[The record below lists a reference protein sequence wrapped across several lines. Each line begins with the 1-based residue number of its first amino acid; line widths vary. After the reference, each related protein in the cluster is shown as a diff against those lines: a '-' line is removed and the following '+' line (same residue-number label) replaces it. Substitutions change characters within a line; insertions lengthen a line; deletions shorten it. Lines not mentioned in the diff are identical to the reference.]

1 MPVPLRTTHH
11 KAEAK
16 YNVTTEFASLG
27 LHSAAATGN
36 LGLVEYALDHGQP
49 INSVLDGVLPLHA
62 ACAGGNVQV
71 VKLLIDHGAD
81 VNAPRL
87 PRRYSNDKNRDAS
100 APIVGTSG
108 STPLHFAAANGNTE
122 VVTVLLLHG
131 AHADRPD
138 KHGVTPEILARQ
150 NGWLESAQ
158 VLKDW
163 ILNKDRDLREREERT
178 TTDSQTPSATK
189 RGPSGPP
196 FQDIDTSPPPS
207 RRRLHVKQSI
217 DTALNML
224 KSSSSSH
231 ADGRLAAP
239 QGTPPSSPQKPFV
252 EYTFYPADDER
263 PVHPESR
270 RPSLPHITQPPAD
283 EPSPNYKHPSIKG
296 ISDERRPRSAG
307 TGADRPQDHD
317 MMYAPYGRG
326 GSARKLG
333 SKYSLLNIFKKA
345 HHGDGTESP
354 QPDTILAREPSD
366 PDFSPL
372 SESVLNLPLSS
383 SYNSSSAQ
391 QSNVDLHDQ
400 SFVQTNTPS
409 SSSPFSRAGFR
420 FHRSSDA
427 SSKVRT
433 PSHLHQPQFP
443 PQTQPSP
450 SPSGDLQRSPPL
462 ATDLHNSLANQR
474 PRSRSNASVTDQ
486 SDIEGLA
493 SSNSSPLSP
502 LKTGRVDASITSD
515 DSKPLPPVGI
525 LDDDSADFGTNPDTG
540 SGKTSPRP
548 GILRSHNHTPSVG
561 QGSIPPRALRFD
573 STSSGSAGERKGKD
587 SGTES
592 PRRGELRSSN
602 SAGSLRT
609 SKLRDLAQQHVR
621 AGSPSRVSSCPDG
634 QVYDYV
640 NSLIEGAQRNEH
652 NDSTYGLPIDC
663 EDFGPIVDVEGGDDL
678 KPPTALLLRERGTSF
693 TNSSQSSLSPI
704 LSNENATEETR
715 ADFPFSINRP
725 APPVHQEDEGY
736 LAPQPHLAVPTSQ
749 DNRTRGDSLS
759 SNSTADSSVYPQLSI
774 SGTTGSGSSA
784 TISTPGAGS
793 YLALLPSSKV
803 GLEEEYQAR
812 GLGKESSFVL
822 GENLSVE
829 SRGGNLLETGSNLN
843 ERRFHHPFGID
854 ISTISSHAQ
863 AEALVQRARQDV
875 LDIANGQED
884 SPTTASTGR
893 TPLSARLAA
902 YGESLALERK
912 LRQQVE
918 AQLDDTKKSHTG
930 DVISPRSPLT
940 PDDSSLAPVSNK
952 KSRDGVERQLSLEHK
967 SGASKIRLRAR
978 DPRRPSTAEGLSSR
992 VGNFFSSDQT
1002 GPLHPTLRSISV
1014 SGQSRSTSIAD
1025 GTSAAKRVQS
1035 PAPISTEI
1043 HLDSPDLVSVSQ
1055 SALEQESLSRVSSLD
1070 GLDTETD
1077 STHTLRRIPT
1087 APAAG
1092 SGQTRGKRE
1101 QVRSAKKL
1109 TRMGFSPVEQVG
1121 RTPAPSGTRFGA
1133 IKSIMQTFKG
1143 KT

>member
-1 MPVPLRTTHH
+1 MAPTSTLHGSSFSLHHFYPTNPL
-11 KAEAK
+11 
-16 YNVTTEFASLG
+16 F
-27 LHSAAATGN
+27 
-36 LGLVEYALDHGQP
+36 
-49 INSVLDGVLPLHA
+49 PL
-62 ACAGGNVQV
+62 
-71 VKLLIDHGAD
+71 
-81 VNAPRL
+81 RL

-150 NGWLESAQ
+150 NGWVECAQ

-163 ILNKDRDLREREERT
+163 ILNKDSDLREREGRT
-178 TTDSQTPSATK
+178 TIDSQTLFATK

-231 ADGRLAAP
+231 ADGRLTAP

-252 EYTFYPADDER
+252 EYTFYPDDGG
-263 PVHPESR
+263 PVHPGSR
-270 RPSLPHITQPPAD
+270 RPSLPHITQLPAD

-296 ISDERRPRSAG
+296 ISNERRPRSAG
-307 TGADRPQDHD
+307 TGADCPQDHE

-345 HHGDGTESP
+345 HHGEGTESP

-366 PDFSPL
+366 SDFSPL
-372 SESVLNLPLSS
+372 SGSALTLPLSS
-383 SYNSSSAQ
+383 SYNSNSAQ
-391 QSNVDLHDQ
+391 QSNIDLHDHY
-400 SFVQTNTPS
+400 FVQTNTPSS

-443 PQTQPSP
+443 PQTEP
-450 SPSGDLQRSPPL
+450 SPSGGLQHSPPL
-462 ATDLHNSLANQR
+462 ATDLHNVLANQR
-474 PRSRSNASVTDQ
+474 PRSRSDASVTDQ
-486 SDIEGLA
+486 SDMEGLA

-502 LKTGRVDASITSD
+502 LQTGRVDASIALD
-515 DSKPLPPVGI
+515 DSKPLPRVGI
-525 LDDDSADFGTNPDTG
+525 LDDDSADFGTNPDMG

-548 GILRSHNHTPSVG
+548 GILRSHNHSPVG
-561 QGSIPPRALRFD
+561 QGTIPPRALRFD

-587 SGTES
+587 SRTES
-592 PRRGELRSSN
+592 PRRMELRSSN

-609 SKLRDLAQQHVR
+609 SKLRDLAHQRGR
-621 AGSPSRVSSCPDG
+621 AGSPARVPSSPDG
-634 QVYDYV
+634 QVYNYL
-640 NSLIEGAQRNEH
+640 NSLTEGAQQNER
-652 NDSTYGLPIDC
+652 NDSTYGLPIH
-663 EDFGPIVDVEGGDDL
+663 FGPIVDIEGGDDL

-704 LSNENATEETR
+704 LSNENATETR

-736 LAPQPHLAVPTSQ
+736 AAPQPHLAVPTSQ

-774 SGTTGSGSSA
+774 SGTTGSGSSV

-793 YLALLPSSKV
+793 YLALLPSSNV
-803 GLEEEYQAR
+803 SFEEEYQAH
-812 GLGKESSFVL
+812 GLGKESSLVL
-822 GENLSVE
+822 GENLSVG
-829 SRGGNLLETGSNLN
+829 SRGGNLLETRSNLN
-843 ERRFHHPFGID
+843 ERRFHPPLDID

-875 LDIANGQED
+875 LDLANGQED
-884 SPTTASTGR
+884 SPGTATTGR

-940 PDDSSLAPVSNK
+940 PDDILLTPVSNK
-952 KSRDGVERQLSLEHK
+952 KSRDGLERQLSLEHK

-978 DPRRPSTAEGLSSR
+978 DPRRPSTAEGREFSVYLS
-992 VGNFFSSDQT
+992 
-1002 GPLHPTLRSISV
+1002 PLS
-1014 SGQSRSTSIAD
+1014 
-1025 GTSAAKRVQS
+1025 
-1035 PAPISTEI
+1035 
-1043 HLDSPDLVSVSQ
+1043 
-1055 SALEQESLSRVSSLD
+1055 
-1070 GLDTETD
+1070 
-1077 STHTLRRIPT
+1077 
-1087 APAAG
+1087 
-1092 SGQTRGKRE
+1092 
-1101 QVRSAKKL
+1101 
-1109 TRMGFSPVEQVG
+1109 FC
-1121 RTPAPSGTRFGA
+1121 
-1133 IKSIMQTFKG
+1133 
-1143 KT
+1143 

>member
-11 KAEAK
+11 KAEVK
-16 YNVTTEFASLG
+16 YNVTTECMWLSARLPCRRPHLILIVPVPSLG

-71 VKLLIDHGAD
+71 VRLLIDHGAD
-81 VNAPRL
+81 VNAPRFVLLSQPFSPHQPSFPLRL

-138 KHGVTPEILARQ
+138 KHGVTPEILARE
-150 NGWLESAQ
+150 NGWAQCAQ

-196 FQDIDTSPPPS
+196 LQDIDTSPPPC

-224 KSSSSSH
+224 KSSSSNH
-231 ADGRLAAP
+231 ADGRLIAP

-252 EYTFYPADDER
+252 EYTFYPADDEG
-263 PVHPESR
+263 PVHPGSR

-283 EPSPNYKHPSIKG
+283 EPSPKYKHPSFKG

-307 TGADRPQDHD
+307 TGADRLQDHD
-317 MMYAPYGRG
+317 MMYVPYGRG

-366 PDFSPL
+366 SDFSPL
-372 SESVLNLPLSS
+372 SGSALNLPLSS
-383 SYNSSSAQ
+383 PYNSSSAQ
-391 QSNVDLHDQ
+391 QSNIDFHDQ
-400 SFVQTNTPS
+400 SFVQTNTPSS

-450 SPSGDLQRSPPL
+450 SPSGGLQRSPPL
-462 ATDLHNSLANQR
+462 ATELHDVLANQR
-474 PRSRSNASVTDQ
+474 PRSRSDASVTDH

-502 LKTGRVDASITSD
+502 PQTGRVDALITLD

-525 LDDDSADFGTNPDTG
+525 LDDDSADFGTNPDMG
-540 SGKTSPRP
+540 SGNTSPRP
-548 GILRSHNHTPSVG
+548 GILRSHNRSPSVG
-561 QGSIPPRALRFD
+561 QGIIPPRALRFD

-602 SAGSLRT
+602 SASSLKT
-609 SKLRDLAQQHVR
+609 SKLRDLAQQRGRV
-621 AGSPSRVSSCPDG
+621 GSPSRVSSRADG
-634 QVYDYV
+634 QVYNSV
-640 NSLIEGAQRNEH
+640 NSLIEGAQQNEH
-652 NDSTYGLPIDC
+652 NDSTDGLPIHGD
-663 EDFGPIVDVEGGDDL
+663 DFGPIVDIEGGDDL

-725 APPVHQEDEGY
+725 ALPIHQEDEGY
-736 LAPQPHLAVPTSQ
+736 LAPQSHLAVPTSQ

-774 SGTTGSGSSA
+774 SSTTGSGSSV

-793 YLALLPSSKV
+793 YLALLPLSKV

-829 SRGGNLLETGSNLN
+829 SRGAKLLETGSTLN
-843 ERRFHHPFGID
+843 ERRFHHPLGID

-863 AEALVQRARQDV
+863 AEALVHRARQDV
-875 LDIANGQED
+875 LDLANGQED

-918 AQLDDTKKSHTG
+918 AQLDEAKKSQTG

-940 PDDSSLAPVSNK
+940 PDDSSLTPVSNK
-952 KSRDGVERQLSLEHK
+952 RSRDGVERQLSLEYK

-978 DPRRPSTAEGLSSR
+978 DPRRPSTAEGREFSVYLS
-992 VGNFFSSDQT
+992 
-1002 GPLHPTLRSISV
+1002 PLS
-1014 SGQSRSTSIAD
+1014 
-1025 GTSAAKRVQS
+1025 
-1035 PAPISTEI
+1035 
-1043 HLDSPDLVSVSQ
+1043 
-1055 SALEQESLSRVSSLD
+1055 
-1070 GLDTETD
+1070 
-1077 STHTLRRIPT
+1077 
-1087 APAAG
+1087 
-1092 SGQTRGKRE
+1092 
-1101 QVRSAKKL
+1101 
-1109 TRMGFSPVEQVG
+1109 FC
-1121 RTPAPSGTRFGA
+1121 
-1133 IKSIMQTFKG
+1133 
-1143 KT
+1143 

>member
-1 MPVPLRTTHH
+1 M
-11 KAEAK
+11 
-16 YNVTTEFASLG
+16 
-27 LHSAAATGN
+27 HSAAATGN

-71 VKLLIDHGAD
+71 VRLLIDHGAD
-81 VNAPRL
+81 VNAPRFVLLPRSFLPHQPSFPFRL

-138 KHGVTPEILARQ
+138 KHGVTPEILAQQ
-150 NGWLESAQ
+150 NGWVECAQ

-163 ILNKDRDLREREERT
+163 ILNKDRDLREREGRT
-178 TTDSQTPSATK
+178 TTDSQAPSATK

-196 FQDIDTSPPPS
+196 FQDIDTSPPPF

-224 KSSSSSH
+224 KSSSSGH
-231 ADGRLAAP
+231 ADGRLSVP
-239 QGTPPSSPQKPFV
+239 QGTPPSSPQKPLV
-252 EYTFYPADDER
+252 EYTFYPADNEG
-263 PVHPESR
+263 PVHPGSR
-270 RPSLPHITQPPAD
+270 RPSLPHITQPLAD
-283 EPSPNYKHPSIKG
+283 EPSPNYKHPSFKG
-296 ISDERRPRSAG
+296 VSDERRPRSAG

-366 PDFSPL
+366 SDFSPL
-372 SESVLNLPLSS
+372 SGSALTLPLSS
-383 SYNSSSAQ
+383 SYNTSSAQ
-391 QSNVDLHDQ
+391 QSNIDLHDQ

-443 PQTQPSP
+443 PQIQPSP
-450 SPSGDLQRSPPL
+450 SPSGGLQSSPPL
-462 ATDLHNSLANQR
+462 ATDLHNVLANQR
-474 PRSRSNASVTDQ
+474 PRSRSDASVTDQ
-486 SDIEGLA
+486 SDMDGVV

-502 LKTGRVDASITSD
+502 LQTGPVDTLITLD

-525 LDDDSADFGTNPDTG
+525 LDDDSADFGTNPDMG
-540 SGKTSPRP
+540 SGNTSPRP

-561 QGSIPPRALRFD
+561 QGTIAPRALRFD
-573 STSSGSAGERKGKD
+573 STFSGSVGERKGKD
-587 SGTES
+587 SSGTES

-609 SKLRDLAQQHVR
+609 SKLRDLAQQHGKP
-621 AGSPSRVSSCPDG
+621 GSPSRVPSCPDG
-634 QVYDYV
+634 QVYNYV
-640 NSLIEGAQRNEH
+640 NSLIEGAQQNEH
-652 NDSTYGLPIDC
+652 NDSTYGLPIHR
-663 EDFGPIVDVEGGDDL
+663 EDFGPIVDIEGGDDL

-704 LSNENATEETR
+704 LSNENATETR

-736 LAPQPHLAVPTSQ
+736 LAPQPHLAVPTSR

-774 SGTTGSGSSA
+774 SGTTGSGSSV

-793 YLALLPSSKV
+793 YLALLPLSKV
-803 GLEEEYQAR
+803 GLEEECQAR

-843 ERRFHHPFGID
+843 ERRFHHPLGID

-875 LDIANGQED
+875 LDLANGQED

-918 AQLDDTKKSHTG
+918 AQLDDAKKSHTS
-930 DVISPRSPLT
+930 DVISPHSPLT

-978 DPRRPSTAEGLSSR
+978 DPRRPSTAEGREFFVYLS
-992 VGNFFSSDQT
+992 
-1002 GPLHPTLRSISV
+1002 PLS
-1014 SGQSRSTSIAD
+1014 
-1025 GTSAAKRVQS
+1025 
-1035 PAPISTEI
+1035 
-1043 HLDSPDLVSVSQ
+1043 
-1055 SALEQESLSRVSSLD
+1055 
-1070 GLDTETD
+1070 
-1077 STHTLRRIPT
+1077 
-1087 APAAG
+1087 
-1092 SGQTRGKRE
+1092 
-1101 QVRSAKKL
+1101 
-1109 TRMGFSPVEQVG
+1109 FC
-1121 RTPAPSGTRFGA
+1121 
-1133 IKSIMQTFKG
+1133 
-1143 KT
+1143 

>member
-11 KAEAK
+11 KAEVK
-16 YNVTTEFASLG
+16 YNVTTEFPSLG

-71 VKLLIDHGAD
+71 VRLLIDHGAD

-150 NGWLESAQ
+150 NGWVECAQ

-178 TTDSQTPSATK
+178 TTDAQTTSSTK
-189 RGPSGPP
+189 RGLSGSP

-231 ADGRLAAP
+231 TDGRLTAP
-239 QGTPPSSPQKPFV
+239 QGTPPSSPQKPLV
-252 EYTFYPADDER
+252 EYTFYPADDEG
-263 PVHPESR
+263 PVHPGSR
-270 RPSLPHITQPPAD
+270 RPSLPHIMQPPAD
-283 EPSPNYKHPSIKG
+283 EPSPNYKHPSLKG

-307 TGADRPQDHD
+307 TGADRLQDHD

-354 QPDTILAREPSD
+354 QPDSNLAREPSD
-366 PDFSPL
+366 SDLSPL
-372 SESVLNLPLSS
+372 SGSALTLPLSS

-391 QSNVDLHDQ
+391 QSNIDLHDQ
-400 SFVQTNTPS
+400 SFVQTNTPSS

-450 SPSGDLQRSPPL
+450 SPSAGLQRSPPL
-462 ATDLHNSLANQR
+462 ATEIHDVLVNQR
-474 PRSRSNASVTDQ
+474 PRSRSDASVTDQ

-493 SSNSSPLSP
+493 GSNSSPLSP
-502 LKTGRVDASITSD
+502 LQTGRVDASITLD

-525 LDDDSADFGTNPDTG
+525 LDDDSADFGTNPDMG

-548 GILRSHNHTPSVG
+548 GILRSRNHSPSVG
-561 QGSIPPRALRFD
+561 QGTIPPRALRFD
-573 STSSGSAGERKGKD
+573 STSSGSADERKGKD

-602 SAGSLRT
+602 SASSLRT
-609 SKLRDLAQQHVR
+609 SKLRDLAQQHER
-621 AGSPSRVSSCPDG
+621 AGSPSRVSSHADG
-634 QVYDYV
+634 QVYNSV
-640 NSLIEGAQRNEH
+640 HSLIEGAQQ
-652 NDSTYGLPIDC
+652 NDSTYRLPIHC
-663 EDFGPIVDVEGGDDL
+663 EDFGPIVDMEGSDDL

-704 LSNENATEETR
+704 LSNENPTEETR

-725 APPVHQEDEGY
+725 VPLVHQEDEGY
-736 LAPQPHLAVPTSQ
+736 LVPQSHLAVPTSQ
-749 DNRTRGDSLS
+749 DNRSRGDSLS
-759 SNSTADSSVYPQLSI
+759 SNSTADSSVYPQLSV
-774 SGTTGSGSSA
+774 SGTTASGSSV

-803 GLEEEYQAR
+803 GLEEEYHAR
-812 GLGKESSFVL
+812 NLGKESSFVL

-829 SRGGNLLETGSNLN
+829 SRGLERRSNLN
-843 ERRFHHPFGID
+843 ERRFHHPLGID

-875 LDIANGQED
+875 LDLANGQED

-918 AQLDDTKKSHTG
+918 AQDDAKKSHTG

-940 PDDSSLAPVSNK
+940 PDDSSLTPVSNK

-992 VGNFFSSDQT
+992 GGNFFFNDQT
-1002 GPLHPTLRSISV
+1002 GPLHPA
-1014 SGQSRSTSIAD
+1014 SRSTSVSGRSRSTLIAD
-1025 GTSAAKRVQS
+1025 GMPAPKRMQS

-1043 HLDSPDLVSVSQ
+1043 HPDSPDLVSVSQ
-1055 SALEQESLSRVSSLD
+1055 SALERESLSRVSSLD

-1077 STHTLRRIPT
+1077 STHTLRRVPT